1 MKVAQVVRR
10 FSFDEWGGTENV
22 VWNSTLALHKLG
34 IESEILATSALS
46 LPGGEV
52 RDGVRIR
59 RFRYFYPYFPLPGKD
74 RLALDKK
81 GGSPYSPSLS
91 RAMAKGGY
99 DLIHIHAGG
108 RIAMLAVAAAHQ
120 CRIPCVISLHG
131 GFADVPKQELE
142 EMLAPLRGKFHYGG
156 VLDRLSGLHCNPVRE
171 ADAVI
176 CVGQN
181 EFRLLS
187 PYGAERRVLYLPN
200 GVDIEKFAGTPKA
213 RPVREEWNIPAE
225 RRLLLCVSRIDYQK
239 NQKMLIPFLKQLTGR
254 GEEVHLLLIGPVTAP
269 WYAEEL
275 MALARQCRVADRV
288 TLVPG
293 LAPDDPRLVAAF
305 RGADCFVLPSLHE
318 PFGIVVLEAWAA
330 GLPVLGICMGHQ
342 EIGTLYGMEL
352 YRLDHPQ
359 HGVGSLIEWRDGTY
373 PPMCVGRYHSW
384 ALRETEVS
392 RPQIAVTAETV
403 EDRVVMA
410 IRHRELPLV
419 GLQFH
424 PESILTPDGARLLG
438 NWCRSL

>member
-330 GLPVLGICMGHQ
+330 GLPVLAAKVGGLRRLVQNGYSGLHFEPGIPA
-342 EIGTLYGMEL
+342 TLMSAYERIVREPG
-352 YRLDHPQ
+352 
-359 HGVGSLIEWRDGTY
+359 
-373 PPMCVGRYHSW
+373 
-384 ALRETEVS
+384 LRESIVDWARQEVRCYS
-392 RPQIAVTAETV
+392 WPVIG
-403 EDRVVMA
+403 
-410 IRHRELPLV
+410 REL
-419 GLQFH
+419 
-424 PESILTPDGARLLG
+424 ARLYEG
-438 NWCRSL
+438 VCHG